1 MPQHGKRPIVL
12 CLDHAVVA
20 ATFTFH
26 AVSNPLSG
34 VRMDQIWGS
43 ISWRLPIRVHFVF
56 HVQVDTSLPL
66 PWQLRSIVF
75 CGLWKGRSCLA
86 PLPVCIWIDRFA
98 SWCVATA
105 STRTASRWGFVTHD
119 SMCYH
124 VFMSGR
130 REITFAC
137 GAGMGKI
144 DSLWCYV
151 IDTFGPLKTQFIE
164 SSCLQFFSSQAWFR
178 QGRRRVCPL
187 GRCDVAQVH
196 QCVHRQVIVEF
207 HSHTGSHRHD
217 AQDG

>member
-1 MPQHGKRPIVL
+1 MLGYLLVGHCWDAYSAIGHCRDILRLGAGRWGTQEGGDCHVKCPSSWQHGKRPIVL

-26 AVSNPLSG
+26 AVSNPLLG

-43 ISWRLPIRVHFVF
+43 TSWRLPIRLHGVF
-56 HVQVDTSLPL
+56 HVQVDTSLPS
-66 PWQLRSIVF
+66 PWQLHSIVF

-86 PLPVCIWIDRFA
+86 PLPLCMWIDRFA

-119 SMCYH
+119 SMCYD

-137 GAGMGKI
+137 GAGMGKN
-144 DSLWCYV
+144 
-151 IDTFGPLKTQFIE
+151 
-164 SSCLQFFSSQAWFR
+164 
-178 QGRRRVCPL
+178 
-187 GRCDVAQVH
+187 
-196 QCVHRQVIVEF
+196 
-207 HSHTGSHRHD
+207 
-217 AQDG
+217 